1 MNDRSAKQIDVDP
14 SGRMVFQMRFW
25 RSFRPLVG
33 EQGLASVDSTS
44 FISLIHYSSL
54 SAIKFSRA
62 NMKRIALKTISWW
75 STWPDWPLTQQHAAS
90 SNHNRFITSRINLE
104 QRINNR
110 SCPFSNRCCWM
121 TVQKQHFFAVISWAT
136 FITQQLTF
144 DPGASVREGS
154 STLIDSQVRS
164 NSEMLTKPGTDNER
178 ITRTLTRQ
186 PTVNGRPVAQD
197 PPITNERLRRL
208 VV

>member
-110 SCPFSNRCCWM
+110 SCPL
-121 TVQKQHFFAVISWAT
+121 VIDAAGWLS
-136 FITQQLTF
+136 
-144 DPGASVREGS
+144 RS
-154 STLIDSQVRS
+154 STSSPLYREQHSSRNSWPLTPELRCVRVRRLL
-164 NSEMLTKPGTDNER
+164 LTLRYDQTQRCWRSLVP
-178 ITRTLTRQ
+178 ITR
-186 PTVNGRPVAQD
+186 G
-197 PPITNERLRRL
+197 
-208 VV
+208 